1 VLFLRFTLC
10 TFNSVLIRE
19 ICSYCLISAVT
30 SFLLLFAALWHFQ
43 VTRHP
48 GDKMKKV
55 LPAPRLLLGLA
66 LVGLAVA
73 YYDAHILYNGQQ
85 LWCPPPINGCNE
97 VASSPYARIFNLPVG
112 YFGVVY
118 YLYMLCLAALLAYD
132 PFSRGLR
139 LAALIYSAIG
149 VGFSIYFSYL
159 QVTFIHA
166 FCIYCLVSAITTLL
180 LFIAAISHFRA
191 TRTLE

>member
-1 VLFLRFTLC
+1 
-10 TFNSVLIRE
+10 
-19 ICSYCLISAVT
+19 
-30 SFLLLFAALWHFQ
+30 
-43 VTRHP
+43 
-48 GDKMKKV
+48 MKKV

-73 YYDAHILYNGQQ
+73 YYDAYILYNGQQ

-159 QVTFIHA
+159 QVTFVHA
-166 FCIYCLVSAITTLL
+166 FCIYCLVSAITTLV

-191 TRTLE
+191 TRTPRGAVR

>member
-1 VLFLRFTLC
+1 MTYSTGKAEPSGIGRVSLPTEQA
-10 TFNSVLIRE
+10 S
-19 ICSYCLISAVT
+19 
-30 SFLLLFAALWHFQ
+30 HKPQ
-43 VTRHP
+43 V
-48 GDKMKKV
+48 MLV
-55 LPAPRLLLGLA
+55 LA
-66 LVGLAVA
+66 LVGIGVA
-73 YYDAHILYNGQQ
+73 FYNAYQLYNGQP
-85 LWCPPPINGCNE
+85 LWCPPPVNGCNE
-97 VASSPYARIFNLPVG
+97 VANSAYARIFNLPVG

-159 QVTFIHA
+159 QVTFIRA

-191 TRTLE
+191 TRKLG